1 MVNSDLVA
9 AKLTELSGRVN
20 RVKEHCPVSQEALAA
35 DQDACDLVSFNL
47 MLAVQVCAD
56 IASQIIS
63 DEGWP
68 AARNLA
74 EGFQRLADRGV
85 VSRETADTL
94 CLAVG
99 LRNVVAHGYTRID
112 HSMLFAAASHG
123 VDDLDS
129 FAREIAGWVQGSCSD
144 TTAGS

>member
-1 MVNSDLVA
+1 MVEADLIA
-9 AKLTELSGRVN
+9 AKLTELGGRVR
-20 RVKEHCPVSQEALAA
+20 RVQDHCPESQKALEA

-56 IASQIIS
+56 IASHIIS

-74 EGFQRLADRGV
+74 EGFRRLADKGV
-85 VSRETADTL
+85 ISLETSDAL
-94 CLAVG
+94 CFAVG

-112 HSMLFAAASHG
+112 YSMLFAAASQG
-123 VDDLDS
+123 VGDLDM
-129 FAREIAGWVQGSCSD
+129 FAREVATWVQGQLANA
-144 TTAGS
+144 TGEP